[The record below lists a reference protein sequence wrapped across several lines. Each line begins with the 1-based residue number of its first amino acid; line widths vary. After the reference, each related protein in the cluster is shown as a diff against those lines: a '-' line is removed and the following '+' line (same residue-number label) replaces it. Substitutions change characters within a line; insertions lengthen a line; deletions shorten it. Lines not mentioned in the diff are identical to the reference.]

1 MTMKKKENQKLKKRE
16 NLNKSKNGMK
26 RKMIKYGMMMQIFHM
41 GRL

>member
-1 MTMKKKENQKLKKRE
+1 MSIKKMENQKLKKRE
-16 NLNKSKNGMK
+16 NLNKLKRGKK